1 MSNEIKSIREKI
13 TNKII
18 LITVVFLTPGYLASI
33 ARWLEFGWKDIYAIH
48 TVMYV
53 MILTLYYFR
62 NKLSTELKVYILT
75 ASYTIVGL
83 VALWYLSF
91 SGVHYFVIIAIAIAT
106 ILTERRMAITLILF
120 IGFAYITIAILF
132 MIGAIE
138 PNFDLNALPN
148 SVIQWSSVLFSLL
161 AFSII
166 FIEGFGQLYHRLLF
180 SIDDKGK
187 IAKALEHQN
196 EVLLK
201 TQGQLNQK
209 IEELNKLNVRLQV
222 SEEKYRNIVD
232 VFPDV
237 LYRYSTKNGGLFFS
251 ESIKNILGYEP
262 SELEY
267 NVEKWQQIILPED
280 WNTLHEQLRTSVIN
294 ERNLLENRLLTKSG
308 EWIWVNNAFVVLK
321 KNQDEILVEGH
332 FSDIT
337 EKKRMEL
344 MLKDSEQ
351 RWQFSV
357 DGSNLGL
364 WDWDIPS
371 GKVFFS
377 RRWKSML
384 GYEDHE
390 IAGDFIEWENRVHP
404 DDLPEAKRKLEECF
418 ANKEVHYLSEFRMR
432 CKDGSYKWILDR
444 GKVLSYDEDGKP
456 LRMIG
461 THADITEKKLAE
473 FELKRINSTKDKLF
487 SIIAH
492 DLKSPFNSMIGL
504 SEILKNNFDELDVKS
519 KKKFVKAVHG
529 GILETYDLLEDLLL
543 WASTQRDTIAFNSEP
558 LDLQKLITQV
568 KGTLKLAADAKTISI
583 LSQIPAGTIVNA
595 DRFMLAAI
603 LRNLI
608 SNAIKFTPKGGEI
621 IISLDTL
628 SKENKRFS
636 KIGVHDN
643 GVGVTPENQATI
655 FDVDGNTS
663 TKGTENEK
671 GSGMGLS
678 ICYEFVKKH
687 GGTIWLES
695 EPGKGSNFYFTLPD
709 STVS

>member
-18 LITVVFLTPGYLASI
+18 LITVVFWAPGYLASI
-33 ARWLEFGWKDIYAIH
+33 ARWLEFGWKDIYIIH

-62 NKLSTELKVYILT
+62 KKLSTELKLYILT
-75 ASYTIVGL
+75 ASFTILGL
-83 VALWYLSF
+83 AALWYLGF

-106 ILTERRMAITLILF
+106 ILTERRMAFLLIIF
-120 IGFAYITIAILF
+120 TCISYITIAILI
-132 MIGAIE
+132 MVHVVE
-138 PNFDLNALPN
+138 PKFDLNVL
-148 SVIQWSSVLFSLL
+148 SHSIIQWSSVIFSLL
-161 AFSII
+161 TFSII
-166 FIEGFGQLYHRLLF
+166 FIEGFGQLYNRLLF

-209 IEELNKLNVRLQV
+209 FEELNKLNVRLQV
-222 SEEKYRNIVD
+222 SEEKYRNMVN

-262 SELEY
+262 SELEHS
-267 NVEKWQQIILPED
+267 VEKWQQILLPED
-280 WNTLHEQLRTSVIN
+280 WNTLHEQLKKSVVN
-294 ERNLLENRLLTKSG
+294 ERNVLENRLLTKTG

-344 MLKDSEQ
+344 LLKDSEL
-351 RWQFSV
+351 RWQFAV

-364 WDWDIPS
+364 WDWEIPS

-377 RRWKSML
+377 KRWKSML
-384 GYEDHE
+384 GHEDHE

-404 DDLPEAKRKLEECF
+404 DDLPETKRKLEECF
-418 ANKEVHYLSEFRMR
+418 ANKEVDYLSEFRMR

-461 THADITEKKLAE
+461 THADITEQKLAE
-473 FELKRINSTKDKLF
+473 FDLKRINSTKDKLF

-504 SEILKNNFDELDVKS
+504 SEILKNNFDELDVNS
-519 KKKFVKAVHG
+519 KKKFVNAVHG

-543 WASTQRDTIAFNSEP
+543 WAFTQRDTIAFNSEP
-558 LDLQKLITQV
+558 LDLQVLITQV

-628 SKENKRFS
+628 SKENKRFT

-643 GVGVTPENQATI
+643 GVGVSPENQATI

-671 GSGMGLS
+671 GTGMGLS